1 MGTHDFKYNNVPL
14 FARNQRISILRVQNH
29 NLNGLSYMHA
39 HTYKNYHRA
48 GRIVCRATAVY
59 YVDEG
64 NEAAQNVAAGI
75 PDMEAE
81 QSHTDK
87 GIPRSYENITLCHLN
102 VCGWTKSNEQLR
114 IGITNEINPDI
125 FSLNET
131 HLGESQIINVE
142 GYSWKGFN
150 RTCVHKDAPKASRR
164 ALAS

>member
-1 MGTHDFKYNNVPL
+1 
-14 FARNQRISILRVQNH
+14 
-29 NLNGLSYMHA
+29 MHA
-39 HTYKNYHRA
+39 HTYENYHRA
-48 GRIVCRATAVY
+48 GRIVCRATTVY
-59 YVDEG
+59 HVDGVMKQHRMWPLET
-64 NEAAQNVAAGI
+64 EIWKQSSRI
-75 PDMEAE
+75 PM
-81 QSHTDK
+81 DK
-87 GIPRSYENITLCHLN
+87 DIPRSYENITLCHLN

>member
-1 MGTHDFKYNNVPL
+1 MFIQSAKSQLERLLELNARTHLRELPQGRSYRVSGNGC
-14 FARNQRISILRVQNH
+14 ILR
-29 NLNGLSYMHA
+29 
-39 HTYKNYHRA
+39 R
-48 GRIVCRATAVY
+48 R
-59 YVDEG
+59 G
-64 NEAAQNVAAGI
+64 NEAAQNVAAGNR
-75 PDMEAE
+75 DMEAE

-87 GIPRSYENITLCHLN
+87 GIPRFYENITLCHLN

>member
-1 MGTHDFKYNNVPL
+1 MSGNGC
-14 FARNQRISILRVQNH
+14 ILR
-29 NLNGLSYMHA
+29 
-39 HTYKNYHRA
+39 R
-48 GRIVCRATAVY
+48 R
-59 YVDEG
+59 G
-64 NEAAQNVAAGI
+64 NEAAQNVAAGNR
-75 PDMEAE
+75 DMAAE

-114 IGITNEINPDI
+114 IGITSEINPDI

-164 ALAS
+164 VLAS

>member
-1 MGTHDFKYNNVPL
+1 MGTHDFKYNNVPI
-14 FARNQRISILRVQNH
+14 FARK
-29 NLNGLSYMHA
+29 
-39 HTYKNYHRA
+39 T
-48 GRIVCRATAVY
+48 
-59 YVDEG
+59 G
-64 NEAAQNVAAGI
+64 NINTSMFAALKLALV
-75 PDMEAE
+75 